1 MRSRLVLSVLLS
13 EQFLPSRVDVRLDGI
28 LSYRSDVSPLAD
40 SIAFC
45 LLDDDPIDRLVDRAV
60 AGDQLSKS
68 LEEVL
73 LLPRERD
80 VFELVSVPIVCSE

>member
-28 LSYRSDVSPLAD
+28 LSYRFDVSPLAD

-45 LLDDDPIDRLVDRAV
+45 LLDDDPIATSSPKTTGTRVEARSSVKRVGTSWAS
-60 AGDQLSKS
+60 SKTRNS
-68 LEEVL
+68 KTGT
-73 LLPRERD
+73 
-80 VFELVSVPIVCSE
+80 